1 MVKLKKQR
9 LTEDDK
15 RIGTNTLIKQNQKQK
30 FKLKYK
36 TYWNYK
42 TMIRH
47 CLKYKKD
54 TEGKN
59 RNVAKSRNERIMV
72 LLKCTVCNTKKE

>member
-15 RIGTNTLIKQNQKQK
+15 RIGTNTLIKQSQKQK

-42 TMIRH
+42 TMVTH
-47 CLKYKKD
+47 YLKYKKD
-54 TEGKN
+54 
-59 RNVAKSRNERIMV
+59 RIMV
-72 LLKCTVCNTKKE
+72 LSKCTVCNTKKE